1 MKILV
6 IVLLCLMVHIAGCSH
21 SPNVTSSLWQER
33 QMDDNQRIH
42 GSPYESSYESPGQW
56 QSVWL
61 PTPY

>member
-1 MKILV
+1 MKIL
-6 IVLLCLMVHIAGCSH
+6 IILLLCSMALIVGCSN
-21 SPNVTSSLWQER
+21 SSKVASSLWQER

-42 GSPYESSYESPGQW
+42 GSPYESSYDGPGQW